1 MKVLLVEDDLHS
13 QELMR
18 VRLEQLDC
26 DMLATTTADDAVKVA
41 SEEQPDIAIVDLK
54 LWGDEKGGFAVID
67 RLRRLPQLT
76 GMTIIVHSVY
86 VTHMSDIPET
96 LPEVDGLLP
105 KPFTMKQLAL
115 LIEGTR
121 ALKRSEAPLI

>member
-18 VRLEQLDC
+18 LRLEQLGC
-26 DMLATTTADDAVKVA
+26 EMLATTSADEAVKVA
-41 SEEQPDIAIVDLK
+41 REERPELAIVDLK

-67 RLRRLPQLT
+67 RLRRAPEAAGL
-76 GMTIIVHSVY
+76 TIIVHSVY
-86 VTHMSDIPET
+86 VTYLSDMPET

-121 ALKRSEAPLI
+121 ALKRSEAPLA